1 MNFHI
6 VACGG
11 SVMHQL
17 TIQLKRL
24 GHSVSGSDDE
34 IFEPALTNLKVHN
47 LLPNEMGWNADR
59 INEKLDAVIVG
70 MHAHKDNPEWL
81 RAKELGLKI
90 YSYPEFIYE
99 HSKNKIRVAIA
110 GSHGKTTITGMVM
123 HVLKQNNKAFDFL
136 VGAKLDGFDYS
147 VQLSDAPIMIIEAD
161 EYPDSQE
168 TKIPKFLFYKPHL
181 ACISGIAWDH
191 INIFPTVENY
201 VLQFEKFMET
211 MEENGNLFFNQD
223 DKVLCEL
230 ISKFQNSKNVK
241 FAGYAA
247 HQHLKA
253 ENGFELMTP
262 TKNYPV
268 QIFGEHNFYN
278 INAAYNICKTLGLS
292 DDEFYNAISSFKGA
306 AKRLQLIYQS
316 DKNVFYFDFAHA
328 PSKVKA
334 TVKAMKE
341 LSPNRKL
348 VACLELHTYSSLNKD
363 FLKEYKGCFDGV
375 DFPIVFY
382 SQHSFEMKR
391 LPEVSPRDILMA
403 FGNGELKTFNQPQQL
418 LTFIKRITQFEKE
431 FNLLMMTSGNFGGL
445 KMEDVA
451 KFLFN

>member
-24 GHSVSGSDDE
+24 GHHVTGSDDE
-34 IFEPALTNLKVHN
+34 IFEPALSNLKVHN
-47 LLPNEMGWNADR
+47 LLPEEMGWNAER
-59 INEKLDAVIVG
+59 ITKNLDAVIVG
-70 MHAHKDNPEWL
+70 MHAHADNPEWL
-81 RAKELGLKI
+81 KAKDLGLKI

-99 HSKNKIRVAIA
+99 HSKNKTRVAIA

-136 VGAKLDGFDYS
+136 VGAKLEGFEYS

-168 TKIPKFLFYKPHL
+168 TKIPKFLYYKPQI

-191 INIFPTVENY
+191 INIFPTFENY
-201 VLQFEKFMET
+201 VLQFEKFIESMEQ
-211 MEENGNLFFNQD
+211 NGHLFYNQD
-223 DKVLCEL
+223 DKTLCDL
-230 ISKFQNSKNVK
+230 ITKAQNLNVS
-241 FAGYAA
+241 GYSA
-247 HQHLKA
+247 HEHLKT
-253 ENGFELMTP
+253 EDGFELVTKS
-262 TKNYPV
+262 KNYTV

-278 INAAYNICKTLGLS
+278 INAAYHICKTLGLS
-292 DDEFYNAISSFKGA
+292 NEEFYTAIQTFKGA
-306 AKRLQLIYQS
+306 AKRLQLIHKS
-316 DKNVFYFDFAHA
+316 DKNIFYFDFAHA

-334 TVKAMKE
+334 TVNAMKE

-348 VACLELHTYSSLNKD
+348 VACLELHTYSSLNKE

-391 LPEVSPRDILMA
+391 LPEVSPREILLA

-418 LTFIKRITQFEKE
+418 LTYLKRITQFEKE
-431 FNLLMMTSGNFGGL
+431 FNLLMMTSGNFGGM

-451 KFLFN
+451 KFLF